1 MMSKTTAALE
11 NSTSALEKS
20 SPALG
25 ISISAIDFP
34 VAFSFSAGIFYNKKT
49 DCPKAA
55 GPMLRSA
62 VEGAERAGN

>member
-1 MMSKTTAALE
+1 MSKTTAALE
-11 NSTSALEKS
+11 KS
-20 SPALG
+20 IAALG
-25 ISISAIDFP
+25 ISISAIGFP
-34 VAFSFSAGIFYNKKT
+34 VAFRFSAGIFYNKKT